1 MAEEKESQATPVE
14 CREKDEA
21 ATPAGDFIAQVASAA
36 AAIFTFLTL
45 YTDTT
50 VTPEKAIKG
59 YESVFGIII
68 LIIAALTFL
77 FATAVLWAK
86 FLKKDFWIVR
96 SPGWA
101 YSSASAIVIIVAI
114 LAMVF
119 AKEGYNVN
127 WGVPIVEFLA
137 GVFLGI
143 GGMLKF

>member
-1 MAEEKESQATPVE
+1 MVENKESQVTPVE
-14 CREKDEA
+14 SREKDEA

-45 YTDTT
+45 YTDTA
-50 VTPEKAIKG
+50 VAPEKAIKG
-59 YESVFGIII
+59 YENVFGIII
-68 LIIAALTFL
+68 LIVAGLTFL

-86 FLKKDFWIVR
+86 FLRRDFWVVR

-101 YSSASAIVIIVAI
+101 YSTASAVVIIVSI

-119 AKEGYNVN
+119 AKEGYDVN

>member
-1 MAEEKESQATPVE
+1 MTEDKDSQVTPVE

-21 ATPAGDFIAQVASAA
+21 ATPAGDFIAQIASAA

-45 YTDTT
+45 YTD
-50 VTPEKAIKG
+50 EAGKAIKG
-59 YESVFGIII
+59 YENVFGIII
-68 LIIAALTFL
+68 LIVAGLTFL

-86 FLKKDFWIVR
+86 FLKRDFWIVR

-101 YSSASAIVIIVAI
+101 YSSASAVIIIVSI

-119 AKEGYNVN
+119 AKESYVVN

>member
-1 MAEEKESQATPVE
+1 MDEEKETRATPVE

-21 ATPAGDFIAQVASAA
+21 ATPAGDFIAQVAAAA

-45 YTDTT
+45 YTDTA
-50 VTPEKAIKG
+50 VTPAKALKG
-59 YESVFGIII
+59 YETAFGIII
-68 LIIAALTFL
+68 LVVAGLTFL
-77 FATAVLWAK
+77 FATAVLWSK
-86 FLKKDFWIVR
+86 FLNKDFWIVR

-101 YSSASAIVIIVAI
+101 YSSASAVVIIVAI
-114 LAMVF
+114 LSMVF
-119 AKEGYNVN
+119 AKESYVVN